1 MKSFLKVLLTLW
13 MAGLFFLLSIVVCF
27 KGIAIDTTDQMIKN
41 ELKKNI
47 RKSVKQEVPEETIKK
62 VEKRIDDN
70 KEVKEIMDKYMTQF
84 IENVGNN
91 EKSQIDMTKDFENL
105 ITFGE
110 DLLKDFDIEID
121 EKTKEELLSPEV
133 AKKFNDEL
141 NETLDEINEDIGT
154 EQKGAIQ
161 IFAFITSTKFKMIL
175 IGLIIVALLFIALL
189 NKNFY
194 SWLKNLGV
202 ASIITGFI
210 LVLFIPMI
218 AKLIAEAESDIM
230 IKTTTGTT
238 FGTALLIIGVVA
250 FILNFIIV
258 KVKKSKKDKEPE
270 GAIL

>member
-13 MAGLFFLLSIVVCF
+13 MTGLFFLLSVVVCF
-27 KGIAIDTTDQMIKN
+27 KGIAIDTTDQMVKN
-41 ELKKNI
+41 ELKKSI
-47 RKSVKQEVPEETIKK
+47 RESVKDEVTEDTLKK
-62 VEKRIDDN
+62 IEKRIDDN
-70 KEVKEIMDKYMTQF
+70 KDVKELMDKYMTQF
-84 IENVGNN
+84 IENVGSG
-91 EKSQIDMTKDFENL
+91 EKTQIDMTKDFESL
-105 ITFGE
+105 INFGE

-141 NETLDEINEDIGT
+141 NNTLDEINQDIGT
-154 EQKGAIQ
+154 DQKRAIQ
-161 IFAFITSTKFKMIL
+161 IFAFITSSKFKMIL
-175 IGLIIVALLFIALL
+175 IGLIGIALLLIALL

-218 AKLIAEAESDIM
+218 AKLIAEAGSDIE
-230 IKTTTGTT
+230 IKTATGTT
-238 FGTALLIIGVVA
+238 FGTALLIIGIIS
-250 FILNFIIV
+250 FILHFIIV
-258 KVKKSKKDKEPE
+258 KFKKEKKEKEPE